1 MKATRFYEVGKPIT
15 IENVPE
21 PEVGPTDVLV
31 KISGAGVCHSDLH
44 VIDGE
49 VGVKQ
54 KPITLGH
61 ENAGIVE
68 KVGSMVTEVAPGDGV
83 AIFGAWGCG
92 VCKICERQEENLCQ
106 NPIYPGVMVDG
117 GWAEKLLVQHPRNLV
132 KLNGLDPVVAAP
144 LTDAALTP
152 YRAVK
157 KVLPKLGPGKRLGI
171 IGVGGLGHMAIQIAK
186 ALTPATEL
194 FAIDVSNDK
203 LAMAKELGARH
214 TVDGGGEQVGAE
226 IKALTD
232 GEGLDAIVDFVG
244 NDATL
249 RNAAASA
256 AIGSKIVVV
265 GIAGGTLPYSF
276 WKLPLECEVT
286 SSIWGS
292 RAELKEVLELARQG
306 LITPHIETQ
315 PLEAINDVLTRL
327 HDGKVQ
333 GRIVLTP

>member
-1 MKATRFYEVGKPIT
+1 MKATRFYEVGKPII
-15 IENVPE
+15 IEDVPE

-44 VIDGE
+44 VVDGE
-49 VGVKQ
+49 VGVRQ

-68 KVGSMVTEVAPGDGV
+68 KVGSQVTEVRPGDGV
-83 AIFGAWGCG
+83 AVFGAWGCG
-92 VCKICERQEENLCQ
+92 VCKLCERGEENLCQ
-106 NPIYPGVMVDG
+106 KPVYPGVMVDG

-157 KVLPKLGPGKRLGI
+157 KTMAKLGPGRRLGI

-186 ALTPATEL
+186 ALSPATQL
-194 FAIDVSNDK
+194 VAIDVSQDK
-203 LAMAKELGARH
+203 LAMARDLGAEH
-214 TVDGGGEQVGAE
+214 TVEGSGDVGEAV
-226 IKALTD
+226 KALTD

-249 RNAAASA
+249 TNAAAA
-256 AIGSKIVVV
+256 VAIAGKVVVV
-265 GIAGGTLPYSF
+265 GIAGGTLPFSF

-286 SSIWGS
+286 TSIWGS
-292 RAELKEVLELARQG
+292 RRDLQEVLELARLG

-315 PLEAINDVLTRL
+315 PLEAINDVLARL
-327 HDGKVQ
+327 HEGKVQ
-333 GRIVLTP
+333 GRVVLTP